1 MPKFIIEIKLAN
13 GENKRVKVYVD
24 EKTSKALYQ
33 CDARVRQAYL
43 EEEYKWQN

>member
-33 CDARVRQAYL
+33 CDARVR
-43 EEEYKWQN
+43 